1 MICPDCKHQNLPEAL
16 FCSMCGRSLS
26 ATEAPP
32 LPRPAAPVPAPP
44 IFSRYQTDAGGSRF
58 NKGMPRLNK
67 GMAIASLVVGIVSIL
82 TLSCAMIGAIF
93 GIVLGVLAHS
103 KATKEPLEYGG
114 KRIAVAGI
122 ITSAASIPIAGVLGI
137 IAAIALPNMSRARD
151 AINEASVVAR
161 LNKISSAEYQFHDGA
176 KKYGTLQELQSA
188 GLLDAAAPP
197 GYKFDLRV
205 TTNSFEAVA
214 TPERGGIRQRS
225 FYVTTD
231 HIVRAAYRNGGEA
244 NVHDPPIYH

>member
-1 MICPDCKHQNLPEAL
+1 
-16 FCSMCGRSLS
+16 
-26 ATEAPP
+26 
-32 LPRPAAPVPAPP
+32 
-44 IFSRYQTDAGGSRF
+44 
-58 NKGMPRLNK
+58 MPRLKK

-103 KATKEPLEYGG
+103 KASKEPLEYGG

-137 IAAIALPNMSRARD
+137 IAAIALPNMSRVRESM
-151 AINEASVVAR
+151 NEASVIAR
-161 LNKISSAEYQFHDGA
+161 LEGISSAEFRFHDSA

-188 GLLDAAAPP
+188 GFLDAAEPV

-205 TTNSFEAVA
+205 TSKSFEALA

-231 HIVRAAYRNGGEA
+231 YIVRAAYRNGGEA

>member
-26 ATEAPP
+26 GSEAPP
-32 LPRPAAPVPAPP
+32 IPGPAVPVPAQP
-44 IFSRYQTDAGGSRF
+44 IFSQYQADPRAF
-58 NKGMPRLNK
+58 NKGMPRLKK
-67 GMAIASLVVGIVSIL
+67 GMAIASLVIGIVSIL
-82 TLSCAMIGAIF
+82 TLSCVMIGAIF

-161 LNKISSAEYQFHDGA
+161 LNKISSAEYQFHDSA

-205 TTNSFEAVA
+205 TSKSFEALA

-231 HIVRAAYRNGGEA
+231 YIIRAAYRNGGEA

>member
-1 MICPDCKHQNLPEAL
+1 MICPDCKHRNLPEAL
-16 FCSMCGRSLS
+16 FCSMCGRSLRTS
-26 ATEAPP
+26 EAPP
-32 LPRPAAPVPAPP
+32 LPGPAAPVPAPP
-44 IFSRYQTDAGGSRF
+44 IFSQYQADPRAF
-58 NKGMPRLNK
+58 NKGLPRLRK

-93 GIVLGVLAHS
+93 GIVLGALAHS

-137 IAAIALPNMSRARD
+137 IAAIALPNMSRAR
-151 AINEASVVAR
+151 AAMNEVSVIAR
-161 LNKISSAEYQFHDGA
+161 LERISSAEYRFHDSA

-188 GLLDAAAPP
+188 GLLDSSDPIP
-197 GYKFDLRV
+197 GGYKFDLRV
-205 TTNSFEAVA
+205 TSKSFEVLA
-214 TPERGGIRQRS
+214 TPQQSVMRQKS

-231 HIVRAAYRNGGEA
+231 YVVRAAYRNGGEA